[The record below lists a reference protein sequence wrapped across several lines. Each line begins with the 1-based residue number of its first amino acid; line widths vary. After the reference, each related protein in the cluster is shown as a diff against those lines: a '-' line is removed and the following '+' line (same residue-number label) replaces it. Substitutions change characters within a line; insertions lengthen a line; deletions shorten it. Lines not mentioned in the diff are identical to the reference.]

1 VLPKFYNLQGN
12 ATMGM
17 RGPGARPLLKLRPG
31 WVRTADGG
39 YEQIL
44 DPTTQHKPRGSA
56 KESATSG
63 AVMPWM
69 AAGLT
74 RSERVIVFCESF
86 VITSGPDVGKLFKL
100 RWWQR
105 KFIEDVYRED
115 AAGVRPVRSAILSLA
130 RKNGKTALAA
140 LLALCHL
147 CGPEAEPR
155 GECYSCANDRA
166 QASKIFAE
174 AEASIVQH
182 PLLADRITISQYL
195 KTMKDLITGSTFQ
208 ALSAEAKTKMGL
220 SPSFVVYDEL
230 GQATDRKLYDAMD
243 SAQGARANPLMLVI
257 STQAADDLAPMSVLV
272 DYGKRVN
279 AGLVD
284 DPSFH
289 LTLYEA
295 PMEDDIMDPATWL
308 KANPAL
314 DDFRSL
320 ADVKRQAEQANSMPS
335 QENRFRNLILNQRV
349 AAEAKFVELA
359 KWRACNG
366 QPAMPDGAKVFGA
379 VDLGATRDMS
389 ALTLVWPD
397 EDDVYHVQ
405 MHYWLPGRI
414 IDRVEED
421 KVPYDVW
428 YRAGLISNEGTSTD
442 PKLVAHR
449 IAELHGRYRITAIAF
464 DAWRIAEL
472 QRELDAIGCRVL
484 LTPHGQGYKDMNG
497 AIDVLERLI
506 LQGRIRH
513 GGHPVLGWNA
523 SNAVIVRN
531 ADGFRKLDKVRSTGR
546 IDGLQ
551 ALAMAFSLALIK
563 NVKPVDVEALI
574 G

>member
-1 VLPKFYNLQGN
+1 MGT
-12 ATMGM
+12 TMKDAA
-17 RGPGARPLLKLRPG
+17 ARPLLKLKPG
-31 WVRTADGG
+31 WVRSPKGG
-39 YEQIL
+39 YVQML
-44 DPTTQHKPRGSA
+44 DPAMVSKVRRSA
-56 KESATSG
+56 KVSQLSG
-63 AVMPWM
+63 QLPPWM
-69 AAGLT
+69 RAGLS
-74 RSERVIVFCESF
+74 RSERVVVFCESF

-100 RWWQR
+100 RPWQR
-105 KFIEDVYRED
+105 SFVEAVYRED
-115 AAGVRPVRSAILSLA
+115 HSGTRPVRTAVLSMA

-155 GECYSCANDRA
+155 GECYSCANDRT

-174 AEASIVQH
+174 AEASIVRH
-182 PLLADRITISQYL
+182 PILAERVNISTFN
-195 KTMKDLITGSTFQ
+195 KTMRDLISGSTFT
-208 ALSAEAKTKMGL
+208 ALTREAKTKMGF

-230 GQATDRKLYDAMD
+230 GQAADRDLYDAMD

-257 STQAADDLAPMSVLV
+257 STQAADDLAPMSVLI

-279 AGLVD
+279 AGLVK

-295 PMEDDIMDPATWL
+295 PPEDDLMDIATWR

-320 ADVKRQAEQANSMPS
+320 ADVKRQAAQANAMPS

-359 KWRACNG
+359 KWKACNG
-366 QPAMPDGAKVFGA
+366 PAQIPDGAKVFGA

-397 EDDVYHVQ
+397 ADDVFHVQ
-405 MHYWLPGRI
+405 MHYWLPGKIRE
-414 IDRVEED
+414 RVDED

-428 YRAGLISNEGTSTD
+428 AKQGLLYNEGTSND
-442 PKLVAHR
+442 PKLVAR
-449 IAELHGRYRITAIAF
+449 KIAELNGRYRITAVAF
-464 DAWRIAEL
+464 DAWRITEL
-472 QRELDAIGCRVL
+472 QRELDAIGCRAL

-506 LQGRIRH
+506 LQCRIRH

-523 SNAVIVRN
+523 ANAVIIRN
-531 ADGFRKLDKVRSTGR
+531 PDGFRKLDKSKSTGR

-563 NVKPVDVEALI
+563 NVKPIDVEALI

>member
-1 VLPKFYNLQGN
+1 
-12 ATMGM
+12 MGM
-17 RGPGARPLLKLRPG
+17 RGPGARPLLKLKPG
-31 WVRTADGG
+31 WIKTEKGYQQIIDATTAS
-39 YEQIL
+39 
-44 DPTTQHKPRGSA
+44 KPKRSA
-56 KESATSG
+56 KVSRTSG
-63 AVMPWM
+63 VMFPWM
-69 AAGLT
+69 DRELC
-74 RSERVIVFCESF
+74 RSDRVIVFCESF
-86 VITSGPDVGKLFKL
+86 KITSGPDIGKNFKL
-100 RWWQR
+100 RPWQR
-105 KFIEDVYRED
+105 DFIADVYRED
-115 AAGVRPVRSAILSLA
+115 MKGKRPVRTAILSMG

-140 LLALCHL
+140 LMALCHL

-174 AEASIVQH
+174 AEASILQH
-182 PLLADRITISQYL
+182 PLLSERITISQFT
-195 KTMKDLITGSTFQ
+195 KTMKDLITGSTFT
-208 ALSAEAKTKMGL
+208 ALSSEARTKMGL

-230 GQATDRKLYDAMD
+230 GQARDRDLYDAMD
-243 SAQGARANPLMLVI
+243 SAQGARENPLMLVI
-257 STQAADDLAPMSVLV
+257 STQAADDLAPMSVLI
-272 DYGKRVN
+272 DYGKRVQ
-279 AGLVD
+279 AGDVD

-289 LTLYEA
+289 MTLYEA
-295 PMEDDIMDPATWL
+295 PMEDDLMSEETWR

-320 ADVKRQAEQANSMPS
+320 PDVQRQAEQAHSMPS

-359 KWRACNG
+359 KWRLCNG
-366 QPAMPDGAKVFGA
+366 APHIPEGAKVFGA

-397 EDDVYHVQ
+397 HNDVYHVQ
-405 MHYWLPGRI
+405 MHYWLPGKVHE
-414 IDRVEED
+414 RVDED

-428 YRAGLISNEGTSTD
+428 HRAGLLHNEGTSTD
-442 PKLVAHR
+442 PKLVAHK
-449 IAELHGRYRITAIAF
+449 IAELNGRYRITAIAF
-464 DAWRIAEL
+464 DAWRITEL
-472 QRELDAIGCRVL
+472 QRELDNIGCRVL

-506 LQGRIRH
+506 LQERIRH
-513 GGHPVLGWNA
+513 GGHAVLGWNA
-523 SNAVIVRN
+523 ANAVIVRN
-531 ADGFRKLDKVRSTGR
+531 ADGFRKLDKVKSSGR

>member
-1 VLPKFYNLQGN
+1 
-12 ATMGM
+12 MGL
-17 RGPGARPLLKLRPG
+17 RGPGARPVLKLKPG
-31 WVRTADGG
+31 WVRTEKG
-39 YEQIL
+39 YVRG
-44 DPTTQHKPRGSA
+44 DPSKVGAPARPKPPRV
-56 KESATSG
+56 KRV
-63 AVMPWM
+63 AVDPPSLAVPPWLKRK
-69 AAGLT
+69 LT
-74 RSERVIVFCESF
+74 RSERVIAFCESF
-86 VITSGPDVGKLFKL
+86 KITSGPDIGKSFKL
-100 RWWQR
+100 RPWQR
-105 KFIEDVYRED
+105 EFIEAVYRED
-115 AAGVRPVRSAILSLA
+115 RKGHRPVRTAILSMG

-140 LLALCHL
+140 LMALCHTV
-147 CGPEAEPR
+147 GPEAEPR
-155 GECYSCANDRA
+155 GEVYSCANDRA

-174 AEASIVQH
+174 AEAAILQH
-182 PLLADRITISQYL
+182 PLLADRVTISNHM
-195 KTMKDLITGSTFQ
+195 KTMRDALTGSLFT
-208 ALSAEAKTKMGL
+208 ALSAEARTKMGL

-230 GQATDRKLYDAMD
+230 GFAPDRKLYDAMD

-279 AGLVD
+279 GGDID
-284 DPSFH
+284 DPTFH

-295 PMEDDIMDPATWL
+295 PIDDDIMDINTWR

-320 ADVKRQAEQANSMPS
+320 ADVIRQAEQARSMPS

-349 AAEAKFVELA
+349 AAEAKFVELT
-359 KWRACNG
+359 KWREGNG
-366 QPAMPDGAKVFGA
+366 EPQIPDGAKVFGA
-379 VDLGATRDMS
+379 VDLGASRDMS

-397 EDDVYHVQ
+397 AYDNYHVQ
-405 MHYWLPGRI
+405 MYYWLPGKLM
-414 IDRVEED
+414 DRVDED

-428 YRAGLISNEGTSTD
+428 HRAGLLHNEGMSTD
-442 PKLVAHR
+442 PKLIAR
-449 IAELHGRYRITAIAF
+449 KIAELSGRYRITAIAF

-472 QRELDAIGCRVL
+472 QRALDAVGCNVM
-484 LTPHGQGYKDMNG
+484 LTPHGQTYKDMNG
-497 AIDVLERLI
+497 AVDVLERLI

-523 SNAVIVRN
+523 SNAVLCRN
-531 ADGFRKLDKVRSTGR
+531 ADGFRKLDKVKSTGR

-563 NVKPVDVEALI
+563 SVKPIDVEALI